1 MDERMQPGSPVA
13 LATEAKWKTRE
24 LLSWLAAVAG
34 LGALWFYLSKLPG
47 NCSHLQASTAF
58 AGESSR
64 FQTFLYEQY
73 ADGRSCS
80 ISSVGPA
87 RVPFIVSTVLA
98 VVFGL
103 VMWAALRRWWLRG
116 WLSADLRE
124 MRAAVS
130 LLPLVAAGLNVLENV
145 VALVGFSYSERI
157 KTTASGNFGGL
168 QLARWAARLEPVF
181 AWPKAIAAVLSA
193 ALLVATMFAALSRRS
208 LPRAT
213 PAPGVS
219 ETPSAIEGLGICCSG
234 GGIRAASISLG
245 VLSALERHDG
255 MSQPMPDD
263 QLNGTRSIL
272 DRSRYLA
279 SVSGGGYAAGAW
291 RIARGAGPSTGANQ
305 GPLDP
310 VLWPTGVI
318 GDPDDYADLPLPSLD
333 YDSETT
339 GGTPSLFRHLQAR
352 REFLGTGRG
361 GFPGSLL
368 VAALFVAVN
377 IAVLAAL
384 VVAVAWPSGRQTRTW
399 YVFGGASC
407 ESAQAVHSDGTVC
420 GRLASKPEAE
430 QRQCIEAIEP
440 DRVIDSFPITR
451 WPDFGRA
458 INRTRCF
465 LAADGQQMSIRWG
478 LWGPGV
484 ALGSLAMVAY
494 VARLALWRTARRRRL
509 TNLGHSLAAAS
520 LYSAFVLLVVPLTL
534 DVVYPFFSHHG
545 ILSSFGAIGALGG
558 VGGLAAQLV
567 RKQISRRLIYLGGV
581 VLLLVV
587 AAFSIIVAGQAA
599 TGRGIFALPQVYA
612 YPIVAVG
619 LLGLY
624 AWLNPRWWSL
634 HTLYRNRLRGAFAVT
649 RDPNLVPAALRRPRL
664 LTTLQPDGTVTSVPE
679 PDNRRLWPLRQDAE
693 PTVADYA
700 DAPGPM
706 HLVCCSAA
714 RTQRTATGVKALSF
728 VFAPDAVT
736 LYEPYYDVDG
746 LGVRSYSGTAQAYV
760 RSLGSDRHA
769 EGTES
774 AAIAMSGAA
783 FAPSMGRFNLGTT
796 NALLAALNLRLGVW
810 MPNPRY
816 LTNDADR
823 FPQSRLSH
831 LVKELFGRFSLD
843 DHHLYITDGGHRE
856 NLGLV
861 ELLRRRCK
869 TIVCVDASGDTPGS
883 FTTLRQASA
892 LARTEAAAFLDLSV
906 LPRSLD
912 MPDEPYV
919 VIPVRYDESLGGEA
933 DDGKPAD
940 AHIIHLR
947 PVLYSRL
954 PSVLLAFG
962 AEDAMFPHYS
972 TGDQFLTEPQ
982 FRRLV
987 EFGKDSATLA
997 LRDIDVSTAIAVA
1010 LGEDASVPAD
1020 LGA

>member
-1 MDERMQPGSPVA
+1 MDERMQQGSPVA
-13 LATEAKWKTRE
+13 LAAESRWRTRE
-24 LLSWLAAVAG
+24 LLGWFAAVAG
-34 LGALWFYLSKLPG
+34 LGVLWFYLSKLPA

-73 ADGRSCS
+73 VDGRSCTITS
-80 ISSVGPA
+80 AGAA
-87 RVPFIVSTVLA
+87 RLPFIASTALA
-98 VVFGL
+98 VVFGV

-116 WLSADLRE
+116 WLSAELRT

-130 LLPLVAAGLNVLENV
+130 MLPLVAAGLNVVENV
-145 VALVGFSYSERI
+145 IAIVGLSFSVPVESS
-157 KTTASGNFGGL
+157 ASGASGGL
-168 QLARWAARLEPVF
+168 QLATWAARLEPLF
-181 AWPKAIAAVLSA
+181 SWPKVIAAVLSA
-193 ALLVATMFAALSRRS
+193 TLLLATLFAALSRRS

-213 PAPGVS
+213 PAVGVS
-219 ETPSAIEGLGICCSG
+219 ESTSAVEGLGICCSG

-255 MSQPMPDD
+255 LSQPLPAD
-263 QLNGTRSIL
+263 QLDGTRSIL

-291 RIARGAGPSTGANQ
+291 RIARGAGPSTGSKS

-310 VLWPTGVI
+310 TLWPAGVI
-318 GDPDDYADLPLPSLD
+318 GDPDDYDDLPLPSLD
-333 YDSETT
+333 YDSETS
-339 GGTPSLFRHLQAR
+339 GGSPSLFRHLQAR

-368 VAALFVAVN
+368 VAGLFVAVN

-384 VVAVAWPSGRQTRTW
+384 VVAIAWPSGRQTRTW

-407 ESAQAVHSDGTVC
+407 ESAQAAHSDGTVC

-430 QRQCIEAIEP
+430 QRQCIQAIEP
-440 DRVIDSFPITR
+440 DRVIDAFPIAK

-478 LWGPGV
+478 LWGPAV
-484 ALGSLAMVAY
+484 ALGSLALVAY

-520 LYSAFVLLVVPLTL
+520 LYSAFVLLIVPLTL
-534 DVVYPFFSHHG
+534 DVVYPFFTHHG
-545 ILSSFGAIGALGG
+545 ALGSFGAIGALGG
-558 VGGLAAQLV
+558 IGGLAAQLV

-587 AAFSIIVAGQAA
+587 GAFSIIVAGQAA

-612 YPIVAVG
+612 YPIVAAV

-649 RDPNLVPAALRRPRL
+649 RDPNLVPPALRRPRV
-664 LTTLQPDGTVTSVPE
+664 LTTVQPDGTVTRVTE
-679 PDNRRLWPLRQDAE
+679 PDSRRLWPLRQDAE
-693 PTVADYA
+693 PTIADYA
-700 DAPGPM
+700 GAPGPM

-736 LYEPYYDVDG
+736 LYEPYYDADG
-746 LGVRSYSGTAQAYV
+746 LGVRSYSAPSAAYV
-760 RSLGSDRHA
+760 RSLGRDRNA

-816 LTNDADR
+816 LTNDVTN

-869 TIVCVDASGDTPGS
+869 TIVSVDASGDTPGS

-906 LPRSLD
+906 LPRSVD
-912 MPDEPYV
+912 ICDEPYV
-919 VIPVRYDESLGGEA
+919 VIPVHYDGVE
-933 DDGKPAD
+933 DGRQAD
-940 AHIIHLR
+940 AHIIHIR
-947 PVLYSRL
+947 PILYSRL

-987 EFGKDSATLA
+987 EFGKDAAAWA
-997 LRDIDVSTAIAVA
+997 LRDVDVATAIAVA
-1010 LGEDASVPAD
+1010 LGEDAPVPAD